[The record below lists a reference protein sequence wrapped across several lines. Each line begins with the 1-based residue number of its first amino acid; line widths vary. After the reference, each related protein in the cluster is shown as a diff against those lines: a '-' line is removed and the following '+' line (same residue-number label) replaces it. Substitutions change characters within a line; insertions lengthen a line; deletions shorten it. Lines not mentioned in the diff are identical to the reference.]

1 MNRLHPQT
9 APRIC
14 RQGSVASPRGFT
26 LVELLVVIA
35 IIGVLVALL
44 LPAVQAAREAARR
57 AQCGSN
63 LKQVALGV
71 HNYISAKRTLPAGAV
86 TAGPCCSAYSYSNW
100 AIDLL
105 PMIEQQTLS
114 AAYDRSQYNDR
125 ATSTANLQVTQ
136 AVVPTYSCPTD
147 EEANKLATPGAGPG
161 ASIQYRTSSYRA
173 VTGRSDNT
181 QADVWWGA
189 QLLAHSGSNFPLPSA
204 YRGALHTVGN
214 IPYEAVKP
222 AQITD
227 GLSNTLLVG
236 EKASATTGATLG
248 QQTFWGYSY
257 AGFNKSMMVP
267 QSRTLLTDYQRCVD
281 IGGAGAASPCKAG
294 WGSFHAGGLQF
305 ALCDGSVRLISD
317 NIDMEILND
326 AATIAGEET
335 TVIP

>member
-1 MNRLHPQT
+1 MKCLGPSNSSGHARRNRSAL
-9 APRIC
+9 
-14 RQGSVASPRGFT
+14 VAGFT

-63 LKQVALGV
+63 MKQIALGV
-71 HNYISAKRTLPAGAV
+71 HNYISANRTLPPGAV
-86 TAGPCCSAYSYSNW
+86 TTGPCCGAYSYSNW
-100 AIDLL
+100 AIELL
-105 PMIEQQTLS
+105 PFIEQQTLS
-114 AAYDRSQYNDR
+114 SAYDRSKYNDQ
-125 ATSTANLQVTQ
+125 AASIANLKITQ
-136 AVVPTYSCPTD
+136 SIVPTYSCPTD
-147 EEANKLATPGAGPG
+147 DEANKLATPEAGPG
-161 ASIQYRTSSYRA
+161 AKIQYRTSSYRA

-189 QLLAHSGSNFPLPSA
+189 QLLPHSGSAFPLPA
-204 YRGALHTVGN
+204 TYRGALHTVGN

-222 AQITD
+222 AQIAD

-236 EKASATTGATLG
+236 EKASATAGATLG

-267 QSRTLLTDYQRCVD
+267 QSRTLLTDYQRCLD
-281 IGGAGAASPCKAG
+281 IGGAGGASPCKAG

-317 NIDMEILND
+317 NVDMEILND
-326 AATIAGEET
+326 AATIAGEES